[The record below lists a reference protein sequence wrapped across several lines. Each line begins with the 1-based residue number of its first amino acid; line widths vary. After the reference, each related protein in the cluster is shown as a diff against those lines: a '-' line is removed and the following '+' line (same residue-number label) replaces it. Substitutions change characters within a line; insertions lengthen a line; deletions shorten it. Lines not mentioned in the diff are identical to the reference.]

1 MINKNKLQPHVQLA
15 GLQRQT
21 TPAETCPSVML
32 SCSMGWIRDER
43 WNLFQQPVGSF
54 KASVGVSFHDVTLF
68 HGITIINLYN
78 ILQYYSNDWNLW
90 SIAVLRCAPNKAILE
105 ESERRQ
111 DELVARRAHALQ
123 QRAEKVSVFWCL
135 LYVFI
140 IFSYPFH
147 LIILISSHSIRSGV
161 KTHENQIKSLRIEH
175 VGWPVRNF
183 QRSDNGKVMQG
194 DSRWCKVYELSWIC
208 WNMPRWEERQKV
220 LRQELVKSRT
230 WMRVSEWG
238 NGCS

>member
-1 MINKNKLQPHVQLA
+1 MINTNKLQPHVQLA

-43 WNLFQQPVGSF
+43 WNLFPQPVGSF

-68 HGITIINLYN
+68 HGITIYYIYN
-78 ILQYYSNDWNLW
+78 IYNIYILQYYSNDWNLW

-123 QRAEKVSVFWCL
+123 QRAEKVPVSWCL

-140 IFSYPFH
+140 MFSHPFH

-161 KTHENQIKSLRIEH
+161 KTHENQ
-175 VGWPVRNF
+175 
-183 QRSDNGKVMQG
+183 
-194 DSRWCKVYELSWIC
+194 
-208 WNMPRWEERQKV
+208 
-220 LRQELVKSRT
+220 
-230 WMRVSEWG
+230 
-238 NGCS
+238 